1 MTRSR
6 IGKLIRIII
15 AMTCIAVTLPAC
27 MSTTTSGHVNSKLR
41 EHGV

>member
-6 IGKLIRIII
+6 VVNLIRVIIT
-15 AMTCIAVTLPAC
+15 MTTIAVLLPAC

-41 EHGV
+41 KHGV

>member
-6 IGKLIRIII
+6 VGNLIRVII
-15 AMTCIAVTLPAC
+15 AMTTIAVLLPAC
-27 MSTTTSGHVNSKLR
+27 VSTSTSGHVNSKLR

>member
-6 IGKLIRIII
+6 VGTLIRLIIT
-15 AMTCIAVTLPAC
+15 MTCIAVTLPAC
-27 MSTTTSGHVNSKLR
+27 VSTSTSGHVNSKLR